1 MKSHKS
7 MRNSSKNLEDT
18 KIMQQKDKYKNN
30 YNDV

>member
-18 KIMQQKDKYKNN
+18 EIMQHKDKYKNN